1 MIIEKT
7 FYSVRCDCCG
17 EIAGW
22 RYWPDTEDEVKTR
35 ATESGFRMLGGKHYC
50 PECYTHDEFGRIVTK
65 DGRKFT
71 IEGKEIEE

>member
-7 FYSVRCDCCG
+7 FYSVQCDCCG

-35 ATESGFRMLGGKHYC
+35 ATAEGFTFLGGQHYC
-50 PECYTHDEFGRIVTK
+50 PACWRMDEFNRIVTRN
-65 DGRKFT
+65 GRKFT
-71 IEGKEIEE
+71 MDGEEIKE

>member
-22 RYWPDTEDEVKTR
+22 RYWPDTEDEVKKR
-35 ATESGFRMLGGKHYC
+35 ANEAGFAFLGGKHYC
-50 PECYTHDEFGRIVTK
+50 PGCWHVDEFNRIVTK
-65 DGRKFT
+65 DGRLYT
-71 IEGKEIEE
+71 LDDEEIKE